1 MKTFFFSLLIAL
13 TCSTASAADRA
24 GAFQGRLVKGGGTDA
39 VSVTV
44 MTDQGE
50 QIFAYC
56 GQHCG
61 DLFSEPDKYEVVTLR
76 KKLIGKRVAIDVTVE
91 RNRGR
96 IPGPGDD
103 ETIPLV
109 KQIKLLK

>member
-1 MKTFFFSLLIAL
+1 MKTLFLSLLVAL

-44 MTDQGE
+44 MTDKGE

-61 DLFSEPDKYEVVTLR
+61 DLFSEPDKYDVVTLR

-96 IPGPGDD
+96 IPGPDDD

-109 KQIKLLK
+109 KRITLLK